1 MAEADSVAIMED
13 IMEGT
18 TAGTMAVA
26 LEGMEGAME
35 AGMEVGIMEAIMV
48 VITEAAIM
56 EAAII
61 IESMN
66 RLTISK
72 VAMAVAAEEVVVVV
86 EEAKRADEGSLGR
99 CCKTKCDGN
108 RMWCMIPL

>member
-48 VITEAAIM
+48 VITEAATM
-56 EAAII
+56 EAAIT

-66 RLTISK
+66 WLTVSK
-72 VAMAVAAEEVVVVV
+72 VAMAVAEEAVVV
-86 EEAKRADEGSLGR
+86 EEAKRADEGSLS
-99 CCKTKCDGN
+99 CCCRIKRGGN
-108 RMWCMIPL
+108 RM